1 MPDHLEDIDPK
12 DSHEDDSYHG
22 EVLQSP
28 GREQLIAQAG
38 AIFGPVPDQPIVEHP
53 WETPTPVPEAVVEED
68 DFGAHVVTKDGESV
82 TTEDMLVPPMP
93 ADDADHNPYP
103 DDVSEHAVVDHAD
116 EPYHEDHVDHSGL
129 DHDHDEEGELIDP
142 TPAPVDPH
150 TSWDDTEK

>member
-68 DFGAHVVTKDGESV
+68 DFGAHVVTEDGSSV

-93 ADDADHNPYP
+93 EDDTEDATD
-103 DDVSEHAVVDHAD
+103 EHAIGDHDVD
-116 EPYHEDHVDHSGL
+116 PYHEDPVDHSGL
-129 DHDHDEEGELIDP
+129 DHDHDGTGELIDP